1 MSTVALACIL
11 RPAEPSGKG
20 RVLHNRR
27 TASPPLLEPGLNE
40 LFLSL
45 GISNWKPAVA
55 ALLLPPMP
63 LIVLVIWG
71 AIWLYRG
78 RVAGWLLLLPACATL
93 WLGSTSAVGEML
105 TRTLLSPP
113 PALGLDAIAQLKQA
127 QARQPGSIAIVVL
140 GAGQESLAPEYAMS
154 TLPPRAMARLRYGLW
169 LGRETGI
176 PVGYTG
182 GVGYGSSATAPE
194 AETAARIAAQEFGRP
209 LKWVETRS
217 RDTRENANQTV
228 GQLRPL
234 GIRRFVVVTHG
245 WHMPRALRAF
255 EQAGQMSGGG
265 IEVTAAPMALARPV
279 EASWLRW
286 MPSSQGHERVRDV
299 LREWIGR
306 LAGA

>member
-1 MSTVALACIL
+1 M
-11 RPAEPSGKG
+11 
-20 RVLHNRR
+20 
-27 TASPPLLEPGLNE
+27 NE

-45 GISNWKPAVA
+45 GISAWKPAVA
-55 ALLLPPMP
+55 VLLLPPVP
-63 LIVLVIWG
+63 WIVLVLWG
-71 AIWLYRG
+71 AIWLHRG

-93 WLGSTSAVGEML
+93 WLGSTSAVAEML

-113 PALGLDAIAQLKQA
+113 PALGLNAMTQLKQA
-127 QARQPGSIAIVVL
+127 HARQPGSIAIVVL
-140 GAGQESLAPEYAMS
+140 GAGQESLAPEYGMS
-154 TLPPRAMARLRYGLW
+154 NLTPRAMARLRYGLW

-176 PVGYTG
+176 PVGFSG
-182 GVGYGSSATAPE
+182 GVGYGSSSSAPE

-209 LKWVETRS
+209 LKWQEIRS

-228 GQLRPL
+228 GLLRPL
-234 GIRRFVVVTHG
+234 GVRQIVVVTHG

-265 IEVTAAPMALARPV
+265 LTITAAPMDLARPG

-299 LREWIGR
+299 LREWVGQ

>member
-1 MSTVALACIL
+1 LQ
-11 RPAEPSGKG
+11 
-20 RVLHNRR
+20 RV
-27 TASPPLLEPGLNE
+27 LEPGLNE

-45 GISNWKPAVA
+45 GISTWKPAVA
-55 ALLLPPMP
+55 VLLLPPVP
-63 LIVLVIWG
+63 WIVLVLWG

-78 RVAGWLLLLPACATL
+78 RAAGWLLLLPACATL

-113 PALGLDAIAQLKQA
+113 PALGLTAMAQLKQA

-140 GAGQESLAPEYAMS
+140 GAGQESLAPEYGMS
-154 TLPPRAMARLRYGLW
+154 NLTPRAMARLRYGVW

-176 PVGYTG
+176 PVGFSG
-182 GVGYGSSATAPE
+182 GVGYGSSSSAPE

-209 LKWVETRS
+209 LKWQEIRS
-217 RDTRENANQTV
+217 RDTRENANQTI
-228 GQLRPL
+228 GLLRPQ
-234 GIRRFVVVTHG
+234 GVRHIIVVTHG

-265 IEVTAAPMALARPV
+265 LTITAAPMDLARPV

-299 LREWIGR
+299 LREWVGQ